1 MLIHVSKYVGLGHLN
16 FTTFYKFQLSHDYM
30 YSVHSPFC
38 WVVEP
43 PTQFFKR
50 EHLTEPRFLEGCCWE
65 RWGDLF
71 EEGGCNFF
79 INKLNS
85 EIFNNKKIYEQK
97 CFSLLQLR
105 YQTGKLKVR
114 I

>member
-1 MLIHVSKYVGLGHLN
+1 MN

-30 YSVHSPFC
+30 HSGHSPFC

-85 EIFNNKKIYEQK
+85 EIFNNKKVYEQK
-97 CFSLLQLR
+97 CFSLSQLR
-105 YQTGKLKVR
+105 YQTGKLNLR